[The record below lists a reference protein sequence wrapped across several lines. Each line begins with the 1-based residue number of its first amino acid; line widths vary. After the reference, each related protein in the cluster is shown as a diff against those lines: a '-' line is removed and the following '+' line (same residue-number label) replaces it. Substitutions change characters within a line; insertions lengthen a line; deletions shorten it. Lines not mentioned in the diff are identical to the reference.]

1 MAAWDFT
8 CAALFLVGSNGLEE
22 KSETLMSSLEELFA
36 VVMHQKLQCVGR
48 ESACKVEESISYQ
61 VLFQLSLLPLFPQI
75 VLQQSRYAQP
85 AASC

>member
-8 CAALFLVGSNGLEE
+8 CATLFLVGSNELEE
-22 KSETLMSSLEELFA
+22 KSEALMTSLEELFA

-61 VLFQLSLLPLFPQI
+61 VLFRLLLLPAISQT
-75 VLQQSRYAQP
+75 VLEQSR
-85 AASC
+85 